1 MRSTTLAIIARL
13 AACGGE
19 MTPDVGDF
27 TVTDSVLL
35 YELRKG

>member
-1 MRSTTLAIIARL
+1 MRSTTLAIIALL

-19 MTPDVGDF
+19 MTPDAGDS